1 MNEFGSS
8 TTSWV
13 KEPNDSYGE
22 EGCSPKDYSSSLV
35 RGTEGVADFAA
46 DSWASR

>member
-1 MNEFGSS
+1 MTRMGRKGS
-8 TTSWV
+8 
-13 KEPNDSYGE
+13 
-22 EGCSPKDYSSSLV
+22 SPKDYSSSLV